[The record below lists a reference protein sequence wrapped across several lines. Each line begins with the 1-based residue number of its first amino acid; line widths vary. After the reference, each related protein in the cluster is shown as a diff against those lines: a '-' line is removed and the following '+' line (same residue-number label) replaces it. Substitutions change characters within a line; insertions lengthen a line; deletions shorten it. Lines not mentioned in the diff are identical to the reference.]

1 MKARKM
7 SKKMPFSG
15 QKIEERQKNILQW
28 NAGGLSNPKMTEI
41 KKPSMNKTVMFLS
54 SKKLMLKK
62 RNH

>member
-1 MKARKM
+1 
-7 SKKMPFSG
+7 MPFSG